1 MKIATWNV
9 NGLRA
14 RLDFVLHWLQARA
27 PDVVGL
33 QELKLTDDEFP
44 VEALRAAGYHAAIHG
59 QKSWNGVAIL
69 SREPLTVER
78 RGLPGQA
85 ALGARLITASVG
97 DLAFTTLYCPNG
109 KSTDHDDYA
118 RKLAWYDSLLAL
130 VKGQH
135 DPRRPAVLCGDFN
148 IVPAPI
154 DSWNEA
160 GLAGHIFH
168 TDAERER
175 LRRLLACGFTD
186 LFRHHLP
193 DTQFF
198 SWDYRAGAFHRNHGL
213 RIDLLPRRRLSPQP
227 RAPHRPAARY
237 CERRGAPASRR
248 SRPGLSQEER
258 GAHRL
263 RPRPGHR
270 RARLSGEEGRP
281 GLRHG
286 MSMPVAPDGAGDT
299 VLFGPGVCPAGAA
312 GGRQRPARAA
322 CAHSSATVR

>member
-78 RGLPGQA
+78 RDLPGQA

-118 RKLAWYDSLLAL
+118 RKLAWFDSLLAL
-130 VKGQH
+130 VEGQH
-135 DPRRPAVLCGDFN
+135 DSRRPAVLCGDFN

-160 GLAGHIFH
+160 GLAGQIFH

-198 SWDYRAGAFHRNHGL
+198 SWWDYRAGAFHRNHGL
-213 RIDLLPRRRLSPQP
+213 RIDLLL
-227 RAPHRPAARY
+227 
-237 CERRGAPASRR
+237 GTASVV
-248 SRPGLSQEER
+248 
-258 GAHRL
+258 ARL
-263 RPRPGHR
+263 RHVEVDRDYR
-270 RARLSGEEGRP
+270 KKKEG
-281 GLRHG
+281 LIASDHA
-286 MSMPVAPDGAGDT
+286 PVIAELD
-299 VLFGPGVCPAGAA
+299 
-312 GGRQRPARAA
+312 
-322 CAHSSATVR
+322 